1 MARILFE
8 DIFEVLEKDPDGK
21 SFDKGTSLLGTAAP
35 CLASLPDGRMHGA
48 HDVRVQCHASSAT
61 ATCTR
66 WT

>member
-21 SFDKGTSLLGTAAP
+21 SFDKGTSLGSAAP
-35 CLASLPDGRMHGA
+35 TLASLPDGRLQGA
-48 HDVRVQCHASSAT
+48 HDVHAQCPASSAT